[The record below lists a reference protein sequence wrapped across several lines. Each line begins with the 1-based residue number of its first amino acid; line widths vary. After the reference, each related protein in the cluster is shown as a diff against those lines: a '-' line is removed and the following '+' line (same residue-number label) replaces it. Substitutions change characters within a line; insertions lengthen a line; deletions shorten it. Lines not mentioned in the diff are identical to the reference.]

1 VARPAAPA
9 EYEPEQEI
17 DLGRYASAL
26 AARWWLALIGLVAGA
41 LIGYALALGGADVY
55 RAQALVDLGSPQ
67 GPGGSGGAVQNPSVL
82 VTTGREIARADQTVR
97 SVAEAVGLR
106 PGKLRSGISAKPVA
120 GGTGRPTATTLM
132 QISVKGES
140 RRKVR
145 LAANAIARI
154 VVARVSPLVP
164 RKIANLKQQIA
175 ADQDQLASLDRR
187 IAEALALADRSGTSA
202 TDKLIAL
209 SQAGVWEQQRASL
222 REGRFDRQQQLAQA
236 ETVERA
242 RLLERGV
249 AAKTTA
255 RSNRNSAVVGGVIGL
270 LLGLAAALLW
280 DPVARALARR
290 RS

>member
-67 GPGGSGGAVQNPSVL
+67 GPGGSGGAVQNPSSL
-82 VTTGREIARADQTVR
+82 VTTGREIARADETVR
-97 SVAEAVGLR
+97 NVAEAVGLR
-106 PGKLRSGISAKPVA
+106 PGQLRSGTSAKPVT
-120 GGTGRPTATTLM
+120 GGTGKPTATTLM

-154 VVARVSPLVP
+154 VVARVSPYVDD
-164 RKIANLKQQIA
+164 KIRLLRQQVA
-175 ADQDQLASLDRR
+175 ADEAALADLDRR
-187 IAEALALADRSGTSA
+187 IERTLALAGRSGASP
-202 TDKLIAL
+202 TDKLVAVT
-209 SQAGVWEQQRASL
+209 SAGVLEQRRTAIQ
-222 REGRFDRQQQLAQA
+222 EERFDREVQLAQA
-236 ETVERA
+236 ENVERA

-270 LLGLAAALLW
+270 LLGLAAALVW